1 MLVSMKNFNFS
12 YIGQTHSISKRIQA
26 HNTGVGS
33 VSTEP
38 LHLRPYALFA
48 YICGFNCRFDVLEYM
63 ETQWKVKR
71 DRLIRSG
78 VNDLKAWAYSAND
91 VISELNVES
100 VGIQPSELTLICLFN
115 D

>member
-1 MLVSMKNFNFS
+1 
-12 YIGQTHSISKRIQA
+12 
-26 HNTGVGS
+26 
-33 VSTEP
+33 
-38 LHLRPYALFA
+38 
-48 YICGFNCRFDVLEYM
+48 M